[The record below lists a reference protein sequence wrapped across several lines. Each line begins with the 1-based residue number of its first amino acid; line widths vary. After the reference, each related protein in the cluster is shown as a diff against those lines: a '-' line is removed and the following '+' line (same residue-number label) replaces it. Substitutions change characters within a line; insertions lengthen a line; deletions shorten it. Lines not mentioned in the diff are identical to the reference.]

1 MGNKKLECVPISAD
15 MIRDNIKKAGYSI
28 RSIAKKI
35 NRSEWTIRSYLKRRE
50 MPPEL
55 IKQIDDV
62 TRPKVYPVRMQ
73 FNVEIKVA
81 SNELDWFKAVAE
93 DIDEK
98 SPSIFISCDDA
109 EWLWTTGD
117 VEFQNAVVNIDQFR
131 DKKENVK

>member
-15 MIRDNIKKAGYSI
+15 IIRDNIKKAGYSV

-35 NRSEWTIRSYLKRRE
+35 NRSERTIRSYLERRE

-81 SNELDWFKAVAE
+81 SNELNWFKALAE
-93 DIDEK
+93 VTDKNTKEW
-98 SPSIFISCDDA
+98 FISYDDA
-109 EWLWTTGD
+109 ERLWKTSD
-117 VEFQNAVVNIDQFR
+117 VEFQNAVINLNQFR
-131 DKKENVK
+131 NEGLE